1 MRNQK
6 TAAWHSGDRGSTI
19 DRHAVPDG
27 RKRRRCSRKVPFVTW
42 PRGTYSRDVL
52 NASAPDAMLLHLSL
66 QFGLIVVTHDRDFKR
81 LAKQVPQGLVGA
93 VRRGAGRIQ
102 IAVSEDQAIARL
114 AEIIDEIYV
123 NYELALRKQRR
134 FLAQISATQVSYITN
149 ALLEGDAEKNP

>member
-1 MRNQK
+1 LIVMRFLMDENV
-6 TAAWHSGDRGSTI
+6 D
-19 DRHAVPDG
+19 DAVG
-27 RKRRRCSRKVPFVTW
+27 KYLSSLGHEV
-42 PRGTYSRDVL
+42 TYSRDVL

-114 AEIIDEIYV
+114 AEIIDEICV